1 MNFLEA
7 ISTCLKKYTT
17 FEGRAGRPEFW
28 YWTLFSWLLSVIGS
42 TIDAAIM
49 NDAGV
54 AVVSNVVILAI
65 ALPSLAVSIRRLH
78 DVGRS
83 GWWFLLAFTG
93 IGIFVLLYWY
103 IRPGNQQS
111 EFSEQTAQQSMP

>member
-1 MNFLEA
+1 MNFVEA

-28 YWTLFSWLLSVIGS
+28 YWSLFSWLLSAIASV
-42 TIDAAIM
+42 IDAAIT
-49 NDAGV
+49 NDSGV
-54 AVVSNVVILAI
+54 AVVSNVVLLAI

-93 IGIFVLLYWY
+93 IGIFVLLYWS
-103 IRPGNQQS
+103 IRPANQQS
-111 EFSEQTAQQSMP
+111 EFSGQPVQQ